1 MTQRQ
6 GFTIIT
12 NRVIDDEQL
21 KGADKLVFMAICRY
35 AHNKTRKCHPSRET
49 LMKKAGVS
57 KKPFQTSLTTL
68 EARGYIRIERRT
80 SNGLKLSN
88 EYTVMG

>member
-1 MTQRQ
+1 MATRQ

-12 NRVIDDEQL
+12 NRVIDDERL
-21 KGADKLVFMAICRY
+21 GGADKLVFMAICRY
-35 AHNKTRKCHPSRET
+35 AHNKTRKCHPSRAT
-49 LMKKAGVS
+49 LMKKASVS
-57 KKPFQTSLTTL
+57 KKPFQASLKKL
-68 EARGYIRIERRT
+68 EECGYIQIERRT